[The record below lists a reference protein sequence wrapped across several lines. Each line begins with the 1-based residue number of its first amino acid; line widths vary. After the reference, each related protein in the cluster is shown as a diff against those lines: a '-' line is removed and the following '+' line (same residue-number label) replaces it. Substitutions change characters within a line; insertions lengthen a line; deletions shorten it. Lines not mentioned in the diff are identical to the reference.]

1 MNRIPVTSPA
11 SVAVF
16 RRILT
21 HGPLG
26 RVDIS
31 RATGLSQAA
40 VTKAVTPLIGAGF
53 VVETDDPRAAPTI
66 GRPISPLA
74 VARGR
79 AHIIGIKITAERTY
93 GVLTDLGASV
103 LARTDEANISSAV
116 DHVVEAVR
124 AVVDTLRAAS
134 PTLIDGIGVAVSGDV
149 DRDSGIV
156 RDSPLLRWHGVPLAR
171 ILEESIG
178 VPAILE
184 NDVRALTTTEVLFGS
199 GRDADSFA
207 VVTIGTGIGCG
218 LYLNGKV
225 VQGAHGVAGEIGH
238 LPLGPVDAV
247 CSCGRRGCVEAVAST
262 AAILNDI
269 RAGHDDPSLTVDD
282 AFALAHDDDAVAR
295 AAFER
300 AGGVIGSALAALV
313 NLTGPELVVIA
324 GENVTE
330 YGLYEDRLRE
340 TFAEHAFGAASD
352 CAIVLRPHVFDD
364 WARGAAACV
373 IEDIASGIATGR

>member
-53 VVETDDPRAAPTI
+53 VVEEDGLRSAPTI
-66 GRPISPLA
+66 GRPVSPLA
-74 VARGR
+74 VARDR
-79 AHIIGIKITAERTY
+79 SHIIGVKVTAERTY
-93 GVLTDLGASV
+93 GVLTDLGATV
-103 LARTDEANISSAV
+103 LARTEEVNAGSDV
-116 DHVVEAVR
+116 DDVADAVR
-124 AVVDTLRAAS
+124 RIVDTLRTAS
-134 PTLIDGIGVAVSGDV
+134 PKTIDGLGVAVSGDV
-149 DRDSGIV
+149 DRESGVV
-156 RDSPLLRWHGVPLAR
+156 RDSPLLGWRGVPFAR
-171 ILEESIG
+171 LLEDAIG
-178 VPAILE
+178 IPTILE

-218 LYLNGKV
+218 LYLNGKIL
-225 VQGAHGVAGEIGH
+225 QGAHGVAGEIGH
-238 LPLGPVDAV
+238 LPLAPGDAL

-262 AAILNDI
+262 GAILESI
-269 RAGHDDPSLTVDD
+269 RAGHDDPTLTIED
-282 AFALAHDDDAVAR
+282 AFTLAHGEDPVAR

-300 AGGVIGSALAALV
+300 AGGVIGAALAALV

-330 YGLYEDRLRE
+330 YGLYEERIRE
-340 TFAEHAFGAASD
+340 TFAEHAFGAAGD
-352 CAIVLRPHVFDD
+352 CTIVLRPHVFDD

-373 IEDIASGIATGR
+373 IEVIASGTSAEA